1 MPPCVGCNAL
11 TLARH
16 GRRGRP
22 HHHSRV
28 RAYACSL
35 SGTAFSPENRRDD
48 AGSAAR
54 HAHVTA
60 NGRAVA
66 TVDDEVVA
74 FGLAR
79 DRVLDR
85 LIEALIA
92 FREAQGRAQVGCAFL
107 AQTHVE
113 LARTSEPHAIAGFA
127 KVM

>member
-1 MPPCVGCNAL
+1 MREHAL
-11 TLARH
+11 
-16 GRRGRP
+16 RP
-22 HHHSRV
+22 GSSTGSV
-28 RAYACSL
+28 KVE
-35 SGTAFSPENRRDD
+35 TAL
-48 AGSAAR
+48 AAR

-92 FREAQGRAQVGCAFL
+92 FREAQGRAQVGCVLL
-107 AQTHVE
+107 AQTLVE